1 MDWLLNFLQSG
12 MNIIINVLGLVVTA
26 LLLGNASKLSTFKS
40 YILDALDRKNIRT
53 MLNAQTLELE
63 DSEERDRVTPDTIRN
78 YERDFNKV
86 CSKYNVYAQLIP
98 IFPLLG
104 ILGTVAG
111 LISEV
116 KAGSLENIMS
126 SLDLALWST
135 FFGLVWAIVLKIIAA
150 VAPSRIIND
159 VEIMLD
165 DYDKKINNS
174 VMLGNITAANDKSDK
189 SQTPVES
196 ENQQDQ
202 SKE

>member
-1 MDWLLNFLQSG
+1 MDWLLSFLQSG
-12 MNIIINVLGLVVTA
+12 MNIIINVLGFVVA
-26 LLLGNASKLSTFKS
+26 VLILGNFSKLSSFKN
-40 YILDALDRKNIRT
+40 YILDALDRKNIKT
-53 MLNAQTLELE
+53 MLNARTLELE

-86 CSKYNVYAQLIP
+86 CSRYNVYAQLIP
-98 IFPLLG
+98 IFPLMG

-116 KAGSLENIMS
+116 KAGSLEGIMS

-135 FFGLVWAIVLKIIAA
+135 FFGIVWAIILKAIAA
-150 VAPSRIIND
+150 ICPSRVIND

-174 VMLGNITAANDKSDK
+174 VMLGNITVSGQQKDTPKSVNEEK
-189 SQTPVES
+189 QK
-196 ENQQDQ
+196 DQ